1 MMTLQNLLG
10 VSLDAVEPDGGQAAR
25 LLAAAERNLAD
36 AQLAGLSNENR
47 FDAAYKAI
55 MQLAMLALHAN
66 GFRTLTSRPG
76 HHQTAIQTLPQ
87 TIGLPVARMIVLDA
101 LRKQRNLS
109 DYSGDVV
116 QSSAVRECFDSAAAL
131 MIDVKAWLAG
141 NKPELLGTP

>member
-1 MMTLQNLLG
+1 MTLQNLLG
-10 VSLDAVEPDGGQAAR
+10 VSLDAIRPDREQATR

-36 AQLAGLSNENR
+36 AQIAALSNENR

-87 TIGLPVARMIVLDA
+87 TIGLPVERMIVLDA
-101 LRKQRNLS
+101 LRNLS

-116 QSSAVRECFDSAAAL
+116 QASAVRECFDSATAL
-131 MIDVKAWLAG
+131 LIDVKAWIDG
-141 NKPELLGTP
+141 NKPELLAAQ

>member
-1 MMTLQNLLG
+1 
-10 VSLDAVEPDGGQAAR
+10 
-25 LLAAAERNLAD
+25 
-36 AQLAGLSNENR
+36 
-47 FDAAYKAI
+47 

-87 TIGLPVARMIVLDA
+87 TIGLAVDRMIVLDA

-116 QSSAVRECFDSAAAL
+116 HTSAVNECFVSATSL
-131 MIDVKAWLAG
+131 MTDVKAWLVA
-141 NKPELLGTP
+141 NKPELLEVQ

>member
-1 MMTLQNLLG
+1 MTLQNLLG
-10 VSLDAVEPDGGQAAR
+10 VSLDAIRPDREQATR

-36 AQLAGLSNENR
+36 AQIAALSNENR

-76 HHQTAIQTLPQ
+76 YHQTAIQTLPQ
-87 TIGLPVARMIVLDA
+87 TIGLPVERMIVLDA

-116 QSSAVRECFDSAAAL
+116 QASAVRECFDSATAL
-131 MIDVKAWLAG
+131 LIDVKAWIDG
-141 NKPELLGTP
+141 NKPELLAAQ

>member
-1 MMTLQNLLG
+1 MTLQNLLG
-10 VSLDAVEPDGGQAAR
+10 VSLDAVQPDREQAMR
-25 LLAAAERNLAD
+25 LFAAAQRNLAD

-66 GFRTLTSRPG
+66 GFRTMTSRPG

-116 QSSAVRECFDSAAAL
+116 QASAVNECIASATAL
-131 MIDVKAWLAG
+131 MTDVKAWVTT
-141 NKPELLGTP
+141 NKPELLDAQ

>member
-1 MMTLQNLLG
+1 MTLQNLLG
-10 VSLDAVEPDGGQAAR
+10 LSLDAVQPDREQAMR
-25 LLAAAERNLAD
+25 LLAAAERNVAD

-47 FDAAYKAI
+47 FDAAYKAV

-66 GFRTLTSRPG
+66 GFRTMTSRPG

-87 TIGLPVARMIVLDA
+87 TIGLPTPRMIVLDA

-116 QSSAVRECFDSAAAL
+116 QASAVNECFASATAL
-131 MIDVKAWLAG
+131 MADVKAWLAV
-141 NKPELLGTP
+141 NKPELLEAQ